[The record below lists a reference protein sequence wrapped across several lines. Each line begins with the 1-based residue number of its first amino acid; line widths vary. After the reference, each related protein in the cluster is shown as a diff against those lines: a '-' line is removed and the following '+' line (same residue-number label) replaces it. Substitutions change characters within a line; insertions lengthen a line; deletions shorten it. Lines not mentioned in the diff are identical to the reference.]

1 MADGPQA
8 DAPPK
13 DMMGFLEYYL
23 VTKAPFQLPDNA
35 KEFIVQWGPW
45 ITIVMLVLLLPPL
58 LFVLGIGTVFLPVAG
73 LGYGYLLL
81 GVVIE
86 IVLIVLALPG
96 LFARI
101 RIPGSEKHPA
111 VLIDESAIGT
121 DQAQK
126 FVLTLTAT
134 NTVEYRPVKLGPAVN
149 GQRIVREGLKP
160 GEQIVVNG
168 LARVRPGMPVQPQQA
183 VADATKAISDTV
195 RTAQR

>member
-1 MADGPQA
+1 MADGPQV

-96 LFARI
+96 LFARKMSGWTMLFYA
-101 RIPGSEKHPA
+101 RLVGA
-111 VLIDESAIGT
+111 VTNLLAGAVVGAILGLIISLYILF
-121 DQAQK
+121 Q
-126 FVLTLTAT
+126 
-134 NTVEYRPVKLGPAVN
+134 
-149 GQRIVREGLKP
+149 
-160 GEQIVVNG
+160 
-168 LARVRPGMPVQPQQA
+168 VRPLY
-183 VADATKAISDTV
+183 KS
-195 RTAQR
+195 